1 MIISKKGIVTISGS
15 VSELM
20 ADLGVIVDALN
31 TKLSEEYSGEEAK
44 KMITE
49 AVEMGFESEEENEA
63 RLEKAKQEVAE
74 KITEIIMKGLV

>member
-63 RLEKAKQEVAE
+63 RLEKAKQELAE
-74 KITEIIMKGLV
+74 RMTKFILKGLV

>member
-1 MIISKKGIVTISGS
+1 MIISKKGFLTISGS

-31 TKLSEEYSGEEAK
+31 TQLSEEYSGEEAK

-63 RLEKAKQEVAE
+63 RLEKAKQEVAK
-74 KITEIIMKGLV
+74 KITKIILKGLV